1 MKERMLLWHDIQ
13 CLPQLNCLSTHL
25 TTMLNNLQ
33 VPLCKSI
40 EQLQQV
46 LVPQAFL
53 RPVHHPGLHNTKV
66 LARSSDT
73 APTRSAPPSGNPVIF
88 TCGFRCQ
95 RAREAVRRSEERHPG
110 RAAASL
116 CHSRQQWATPAVVCP
131 TCLCRQKRAGRLG
144 SGAAAIC
151 PRATLVRS
159 ARTCLYAV
167 VLQPSPLFANPCR
180 HRQSSLYSAT
190 TLVPKPQVRAGGE
203 ARANEPHRGAAC
215 PHGGAKWP
223 CPADS
228 ECPFH
233 TAPTAE
239 EHACGLVT
247 VLRMSRPGSQAP
259 GGSPSATART
269 PAFKTGLAQAG
280 RAPQVCGPRGEVPPP
295 SFASRRRC
303 PRPPRGGG
311 VFAGPF
317 CFSRRAA
324 GRAWPTRV
332 VAAAAFLH
340 LPRHAT
346 RWAAAAGVLRG
357 RLE

>member
-1 MKERMLLWHDIQ
+1 MYKRVAAASIGATGLYPTLDVQ
-13 CLPQLNCLSTHL
+13 P
-25 TTMLNNLQ
+25 
-33 VPLCKSI
+33 VPI
-40 EQLQQV
+40 
-46 LVPQAFL
+46 A

-66 LARSSDT
+66 LARLSDT
-73 APTRSAPPSGNPVIF
+73 VPTRSAPPSGNPVIF

-159 ARTCLYAV
+159 ARKCLYAV
-167 VLQPSPLFANPCR
+167 ALQPSPLFANPCR
-180 HRQSSLYSAT
+180 HRQSLLYSAT

-203 ARANEPHRGAAC
+203 ARATEPHLGVAC
-215 PHGGAKWP
+215 PHGG
-223 CPADS
+223 PAQRIAS
-228 ECPFH
+228 VPF
-233 TAPTAE
+233 TLPLRLKSM
-239 EHACGLVT
+239 LVD
-247 VLRMSRPGSQAP
+247 RSPSF
-259 GGSPSATART
+259 GSPVLGARPKAGLLALQ
-269 PAFKTGLAQAG
+269 PALPRLRRVWRKPGPEE
-280 RAPQVCGPRGEVPPP
+280 RAPRKCVGPRGEVPPP

-311 VFAGPF
+311 VFAGLF
-317 CFSRRAA
+317 CFSCRAA
-324 GRAWPTRV
+324 GRAWSPPTRV